1 MTAAPTNY
9 RSDVDGLRAIA
20 VLAVVGYHAA
30 PSFARGGY
38 IGVDVF
44 FVISGFVITS
54 VILRER
60 DAGAFSVWHFYARR
74 IRRLFPTFSL
84 VLIATGLL
92 GWFYLLPH
100 EFQNL
105 GKHIFTGTAYY
116 TNFMLNRELGYFD
129 AAADEKPLL
138 HLWSLSVEEQFYI
151 VWPILLLLVR
161 DRRSL
166 ALIVAGLM
174 IASFSWGLYTLS
186 RNHGSAFYHPQ
197 YRVWELGLG
206 SLLAITAARWPADR
220 TRTATLL
227 SSVGLLLIVGTVFFL
242 ADQERFPGIYALIP
256 TLGAAFII
264 AAGPGSAIN
273 RFALGHPAIVYI
285 GLISYPLYLWHWPL
299 LSFAHILGQ
308 GTNPVVISTIV
319 VLSLVL
325 AAATYTFV
333 ERPVRRSGAAFVS
346 PVLVMVTVLV
356 EIVGSA
362 IYRDKFAPRL
372 HDAVYRDID
381 LAFSD
386 WGFGDGLVL
395 DRVVGN
401 AWYHSAGKGADT
413 LLVVGDSNAEQYWAR
428 LQFVLRDRGAQRP
441 VLFVT
446 AGGCLPIPGMNVDVN
461 GRCAGFG
468 EQVTELA
475 RSADISAIVVAAN
488 WSAYFHDP
496 ARKFKGMAIVRGSPG
511 WDAAFGGLSEM
522 MRAFTSRG
530 KPAWLVLGIPTG
542 TQLGPVGNLQ
552 RSWTGAAALRPLL
565 ISRSELDPLTDAIR
579 RNLVDAA
586 HDAGAR
592 VIDPMA
598 SLCDATVCTGQ
609 LPDGSPIY
617 KDGSHLRGRFVRE
630 HATFLDEVLGP
641 STASLN
647 RLPADAKAPSAN
659 SQDPDAH

>member
-1 MTAAPTNY
+1 
-9 RSDVDGLRAIA
+9 
-20 VLAVVGYHAA
+20 
-30 PSFARGGY
+30 
-38 IGVDVF
+38 VF

-60 DAGAFSVWHFYARR
+60 DASAFSLWHFYARR
-74 IRRLFPTFSL
+74 IRRLFPALSL

-129 AAADEKPLL
+129 TAAGEKPLL

-161 DRRSL
+161 NRRAL

-174 IASFSWGLYTLS
+174 IASFSWGIYTLS

-206 SLLAITAARWPADR
+206 SLLAITAARWPDDKP
-220 TRTATLL
+220 RTATLL
-227 SSVGLLLIVGTVFFL
+227 SSLGVLLIGGTIFFL
-242 ADQERFPGIYALIP
+242 ADQERFPGVYAVIP
-256 TLGAAFII
+256 TLGAALII

-273 RFALGHPAIVYI
+273 RFVLGHPAIVYI

-299 LSFAHILGQ
+299 LSFAHILGL
-308 GTNPVVISTIV
+308 GTEPVAILTIV
-319 VLSLVL
+319 TLSFVL
-325 AAATYTFV
+325 AAATYSFV
-333 ERPVRRSGAAFVS
+333 ERPVRHSGASFV
-346 PVLVMVTVLV
+346 PAALVMVTVLV
-356 EIVGSA
+356 GIVGSA
-362 IYRDKFAPRL
+362 IYRDRLAPRL
-372 HDAVYRDID
+372 DAAVYRDID

-413 LLVVGDSNAEQYWAR
+413 LLVVGDSNAEQYWPR
-428 LQFVLRDRGAQRP
+428 LQYLLRENGAQRP

-446 AGGCLPIPGMNVDVN
+446 AGGCLPIPGMNADIN

-468 EQVTELA
+468 EQIAQLA
-475 RSADISAIVVAAN
+475 RSPDISAILVAAN

-496 ARKFKGMAIVRGSPG
+496 ARKFKGLAIARGSPG
-511 WDAAFGGLSEM
+511 WDAAFGGLSDM
-522 MRAFTSRG
+522 MRAFTSRE

-552 RSWTGAAALRPLL
+552 RSWMGAATLRPVS
-565 ISRSELDPLTDAIR
+565 ISRSDLDPLTDSIR
-579 RNLVDAA
+579 SKLVVAA

-598 SLCDATVCTGQ
+598 TLCDASVCT
-609 LPDGSPIY
+609 LSNGSPIY
-617 KDGSHLRGRFVRE
+617 KDGSHLRGSFVRE
-630 HATFLDEVLGP
+630 HATFLDEVMGP
-641 STASLN
+641 ATASLK
-647 RLPADAKAPSAN
+647 R
-659 SQDPDAH
+659 